1 MKNIKKLF
9 ANVLYVSKLTGTR
22 NKKVLILGSIVLSQL
37 SAFTDVA
44 LIGIFAALIADQYT
58 NIELI
63 NNLLNLF
70 LEYKPLIML
79 IVVLRFFFQYTQSM
93 IIRRIEESADK
104 NLKVYLLQEI
114 FDKRNYSVA
123 DSYFFINVL
132 SGHVAFFYSSFASF
146 LNSFLQIFAYSSY
159 LFISDPG
166 SVAIFFTGVIVLIF
180 PIRKL
185 LSLAKSYVHITYEK
199 GQESNEEI
207 ARVVENLF
215 LIKILKKDKD
225 ELKQFSNTLEE
236 FKESMLKNHS
246 IGLINGY
253 LPSFVTLTIL
263 SFVLAFTSYASMLTL
278 DFIGVVLRLFQS
290 LGNLTT
296 SANRLVN
303 SQVHIEKFY
312 EIEKNKAIQNIQNF
326 NQNSGDS
333 IKVKNLSFRYFN
345 SDINIFEEINFEL
358 KKNTHTVITGEN
370 GSGKSTLLGLLAG
383 VFYSN
388 DGTVESFTDNYAYIG
403 ATPLIFNA
411 TLHDNVMYGNDN
423 EIDEE
428 TILEYLR
435 FFNTFKE
442 DSEYNLQKTIS
453 NKTLSSGQMQKIA
466 FIRALMANTEVLLL
480 DEATANLDD
489 ASKNLIFKTLKE
501 KKVTIINSTHDPESF
516 IDVDNTLNIIIN
528 NEKRSI
534 VLS

>member
-1 MKNIKKLF
+1 VKNIKKLF

-44 LIGIFAALIADQYT
+44 LIGIFAALIANQYT
-58 NIELI
+58 NIELV

-411 TLHDNVMYGNDN
+411 TLHDNVMYVNDN

>member
-1 MKNIKKLF
+1 MKNLKKIF
-9 ANVLYVSKLTGTR
+9 ENVLYVSKLTGTK
-22 NKKVLILGSIVLSQL
+22 NKKLLVLGSVILSQL

-44 LIGIFAALIADQYT
+44 LIGVFAALIANQYT
-58 NIELI
+58 NIDFV
-63 NNLLNLF
+63 NNLLSLI
-70 LEYKPLIML
+70 LDYKPIIML
-79 IVVLRFFFQYTQSM
+79 IVFLRFFFQYNQSM
-93 IIRRIEESADK
+93 ILRRIEESADK
-104 NLKVYLLQEI
+104 NLKVYLLEEI

-146 LNSFLQIFAYSSY
+146 LNSFLQILAYCTY

-166 SVAIFFTGVIVLIF
+166 SVAIFSIGVVVLIF
-180 PIRKL
+180 PIKKL
-185 LSLAKSYVHITYEK
+185 LSLAKNYIHITYEK
-199 GQESNEEI
+199 GKESNEEI
-207 ARVVENLF
+207 ARVIENLF

-225 ELKQFSNTLEE
+225 ELKQFSETLEG

-246 IGLINGY
+246 VGLINGY

-263 SFVLAFTSYASMLTL
+263 SFILAFTSYATMLTL

-312 EIEKNKAIQNIQNF
+312 EIEKNKAVQNIENF
-326 NQNSGDS
+326 KQNSGDS
-333 IKVKNLSFRYFN
+333 IKVRNLNFKYFN
-345 SDINIFEEINFEL
+345 SDIYIFEKINFEL

-388 DGTVESFTDNYAYIG
+388 DGTVESFTDSYAYIG

-411 TLHDNVMYGNDN
+411 TLHENIIYGNDN
-423 EIDEE
+423 ELDEE
-428 TILEYLR
+428 SIIEYLR

-442 DSEYNLQKTIS
+442 DSEYDLQKTIS
-453 NKTLSSGQMQKIA
+453 NKSLSSGQMQKIA
-466 FIRALMANTEVLLL
+466 FIRALMSNTEVLLL

-489 ASKNLIFKTLKE
+489 ASKNLIFKILKE
-501 KKVTIINSTHDPESF
+501 KKVTIINSTHDPDSF
-516 IDVDNTLNIIIN
+516 INIDNKLNIVIN
-528 NEKRSI
+528 EEKRSI

>member
-1 MKNIKKLF
+1 MKNLKKLF

-22 NKKVLILGSIVLSQL
+22 NKKVLIRGSIILSQL

-44 LIGIFAALIADQYT
+44 LIGIFAALIANQYT
-58 NIELI
+58 NIELV
-63 NNLLNLF
+63 NNLLDLF

-79 IVVLRFFFQYTQSM
+79 IVILRFFFQYTQSM
-93 IIRRIEESADK
+93 ILRRIEESADK

-114 FDKRNYSVA
+114 FDKRNYSIA

-146 LNSFLQIFAYSSY
+146 LNSFLQILAYSSY

-166 SVAIFFTGVIVLIF
+166 SVAIFFTGVIILIF

-185 LSLAKSYVHITYEK
+185 LSLAKSYIHITYEK

-225 ELKQFSNTLEE
+225 ELKLFSNTLEE
-236 FKESMLKNHS
+236 FKESSLKNHS

-263 SFVLAFTSYASMLTL
+263 SFVLAFTNYANMLTL

-326 NQNSGDS
+326 NQNSGNS
-333 IKVKNLSFRYFN
+333 IKVQNLSFRYFN
-345 SDINIFEEINFEL
+345 SDINIFEGINFEL

-383 VFYSN
+383 VLYSN
-388 DGTVESFTDNYAYIG
+388 DGTVDSFTDNYAYIG

-411 TLHDNVMYGNDN
+411 SLHDNVMYGNDN
-423 EIDEE
+423 EINEE

-516 IDVDNTLNIIIN
+516 IDVDNTLNIVIN

>member
-1 MKNIKKLF
+1 VKNIKKLF

-93 IIRRIEESADK
+93 ILRRIEESADK

>member
-93 IIRRIEESADK
+93 ILRRIEESADK

-516 IDVDNTLNIIIN
+516 IAVDNTLNITIN

>member
-93 IIRRIEESADK
+93 ILRRIEESADK

>member
-1 MKNIKKLF
+1 MKNLYEIF
-9 ANVLYVSKLTGTR
+9 QNVLYVSKLTGTR
-22 NKKVLILGSIVLSQL
+22 NKKILILGSVVLSQL

-58 NIELI
+58 NIDI
-63 NNLLNLF
+63 VNRF
-70 LEYKPLIML
+70 LEFILFYKPVVML
-79 IVVLRFFFQYTQSM
+79 IVFLRFYFQYTQSM
-93 IIRRIEESADK
+93 ILRRIEESADK

-146 LNSFLQIFAYSSY
+146 LNSFLQILAYSIY

-166 SVAIFFTGVIVLIF
+166 SVAIFISGVIVLIY
-180 PIRKL
+180 PIKKL
-185 LSLAKSYVHITYEK
+185 LTLAKNYIHITYEK
-199 GQESNEEI
+199 GKESNEEI
-207 ARVVENLF
+207 ARVIENLF

-225 ELKQFSNTLEE
+225 ELDQFSHTLEK

-253 LPSFVTLTIL
+253 LPSFLTLTIL
-263 SFVLAFTSYASMLTL
+263 SFILAFTSYATMLTL

-290 LGNLTT
+290 LGTLTT

-312 EIEKNKAIQNIQNF
+312 EIEKNKAIQNIENFKQNT
-326 NQNSGDS
+326 GDS
-333 IKVKNLSFRYFN
+333 IKVQNLSFKYFN
-345 SDINIFEEINFEL
+345 SDIYIFEDINFEL

-388 DGTVESFTDNYAYIG
+388 DGIVQSFTDNYAYIG

-411 TLHDNVMYGNDN
+411 TLYENIIYGNEN
-423 EIDEE
+423 AIEE
-428 TILEYLR
+428 ELILDYLR

-442 DSEYNLQKTIS
+442 EKEYNLQKQIS

-466 FIRALMANTEVLLL
+466 FIRALISNTEVLLL
-480 DEATANLDD
+480 DEATANLDE
-489 ASKNLIFKTLKE
+489 ASKNLIFKTLKD
-501 KKVTIINSTHDPESF
+501 KKVTIINCTHDPDSF
-516 IDVDNTLNIIIN
+516 INIDNHMNIIIED
-528 NEKRSI
+528 EKRNI
-534 VLS
+534 VLT

>member
-1 MKNIKKLF
+1 
-9 ANVLYVSKLTGTR
+9 
-22 NKKVLILGSIVLSQL
+22 
-37 SAFTDVA
+37 
-44 LIGIFAALIADQYT
+44 
-58 NIELI
+58 
-63 NNLLNLF
+63 
-70 LEYKPLIML
+70 
-79 IVVLRFFFQYTQSM
+79 
-93 IIRRIEESADK
+93 
-104 NLKVYLLQEI
+104 
-114 FDKRNYSVA
+114 
-123 DSYFFINVL
+123 L

-312 EIEKNKAIQNIQNF
+312 EIEKNKTIQNIQNF

-333 IKVKNLSFRYFN
+333 IKVQNLSFRYFN

-388 DGTVESFTDNYAYIG
+388 NGTVESFTDNYAYIG

-411 TLHDNVMYGNDN
+411 SLHENVMYGNDN